1 MNPSHTPA
9 PPAITRI
16 GTLALTRSPVHCWN
30 AHARR
35 WNNATR
41 SAKTPRAVSGPR
53 PTKANRPSGC
63 DFCIVVVATSVAAEW
78 VEMTTEF
85 VASTGGPSFST
96 IAACTWSGRRTRR
109 GRCRRGRSSRCRRG
123 VDAPDGACHRSR
135 QRQVSEII
143 EGACADPENQARRRA
158 LDDPFHRHPNSAPTQ
173 SIRRDQPPYS
183 MREWIADK
191 ALNVTD
197 QCGAERDF
205 GTHELL
211 VICHCRRKHRV
222 HPTRVCLLLATLPDR
237 LSPNIS
243 HAALASSQPTPA

>member
-1 MNPSHTPA
+1 MNRSPRRTTPSHTPA

-16 GTLALTRSPVHCWN
+16 GMLALTRSSVRCWK
-30 AHARR
+30 AHATR
-35 WNNATR
+35 WKNATR
-41 SAKTPRAVSGPR
+41 SAKTPIAVSGPR
-53 PTKANRPSGC
+53 PTKANRQSVVTSALSWWRRPSRREGLKRQLNLLRPPEAFFLQWRLAPGPIAVPAAG
-63 DFCIVVVATSVAAEW
+63 DAPEVNVAGAAA
-78 VEMTTEF
+78 TL
-85 VASTGGPSFST
+85 
-96 IAACTWSGRRTRR
+96 IRRTAYTT
-109 GRCRRGRSSRCRRG
+109 G
-123 VDAPDGACHRSR
+123 H
-135 QRQVSEII
+135 
-143 EGACADPENQARRRA
+143 DPEDQARRRA

-211 VICHCRRKHRV
+211 VICHCRRKHRA
-222 HPTRVCLLLATLPDR
+222 HPTRVCLLLTLATLPER
-237 LSPNIS
+237 FSPNIS